1 MTPLFSS
8 LGEGLLFW
16 VTVVGVYG
24 AVIAFGPTRLRLDE
38 RKLQRKRRKEFSPF
52 LLIVALTAAILIGY
66 TRIGALPHWLFYPG
80 LMLFILGYAF
90 TGYSIRL
97 LGRYY
102 STYVDVLPDH
112 TVVER
117 GPYRLIR
124 HPNYL
129 GQLVGAIG
137 LGLALQSWVAWL
149 VLVGAA
155 VGYFAYRIRNEEAF
169 LVAEMG
175 TNYAD
180 YMTRTKR
187 LVPFVF

>member
-1 MTPLFSS
+1 MTPLFSLS
-8 LGEGLLFW
+8 ETVIFW

-24 AVIAFGPTRLRLDE
+24 ATITFGPARVRWDE
-38 RKLQRKRRKEFSPF
+38 RNLERKRRRELSPF
-52 LLIVALTAAILIGY
+52 LLIAALAAAIGIGY
-66 TRIGALPHWLFYPG
+66 ARIGVLPHWLFYPG
-80 LMLFILGYAF
+80 EILFVLGYAF

-102 STYVDVLPDH
+102 STYVEVLPDH
-112 TVVER
+112 LVIER

-137 LGLALQSWVAWL
+137 LGLALQSWVALL
-149 VLVGAA
+149 VLAA
-155 VGYFAYRIRNEEAF
+155 AAASYFAYRIRNEEAF
-169 LVAEMG
+169 LMAEMG
-175 TNYAD
+175 TDYAS

-187 LVPFVF
+187 FIPFVF

>member
-1 MTPLFSS
+1 MI
-8 LGEGLLFW
+8 FW

-24 AVIAFGPTRLRLDE
+24 ATITFGPARVRWDE
-38 RKLQRKRRKEFSPF
+38 RNLERKRRRELSPF
-52 LLIVALTAAILIGY
+52 LLIAALAAAIGIGY
-66 TRIGALPHWLFYPG
+66 ARIGVLPHWLFYPG
-80 LMLFILGYAF
+80 EILFVLGYAF

-102 STYVDVLPDH
+102 STYVEVLPDH
-112 TVVER
+112 LVIER

-137 LGLALQSWVAWL
+137 LGLALQSWVALL
-149 VLVGAA
+149 VLAA
-155 VGYFAYRIRNEEAF
+155 AAASYFAYRIRNEEAF
-169 LVAEMG
+169 LMAEMG
-175 TNYAD
+175 TDYAS

-187 LVPFVF
+187 FIPFVF

>member
-1 MTPLFSS
+1 MTPLFSLS
-8 LGEGLLFW
+8 ETVIFW

-24 AVIAFGPTRLRLDE
+24 ATITFGPARVRWDE
-38 RKLQRKRRKEFSPF
+38 RNLERKRRRELSPF
-52 LLIVALTAAILIGY
+52 LLIAALAAAIGIGY
-66 TRIGALPHWLFYPG
+66 ARIGVLPHWLFYPG
-80 LMLFILGYAF
+80 EILFVLGYAF

-102 STYVDVLPDH
+102 STYVEVLPDH
-112 TVVER
+112 LVIER

-137 LGLALQSWVAWL
+137 LGLALQSWVALL
-149 VLVGAA
+149 VLAA
-155 VGYFAYRIRNEEAF
+155 AATSYFAYRIRNEEAF
-169 LVAEMG
+169 LMAEMG
-175 TNYAD
+175 TDYAS

-187 LVPFVF
+187 FIPFVF